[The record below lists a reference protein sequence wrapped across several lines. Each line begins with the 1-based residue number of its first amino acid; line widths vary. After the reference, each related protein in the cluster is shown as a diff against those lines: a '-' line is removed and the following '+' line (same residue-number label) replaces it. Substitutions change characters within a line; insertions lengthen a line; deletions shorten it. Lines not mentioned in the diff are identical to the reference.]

1 MCGTVVFL
9 PLRLMLSPS
18 KDKGGGK
25 ICVIFAHFMVFA
37 HCAEAKGCRVSKA
50 FVRFIE

>member
-1 MCGTVVFL
+1 MCGAVVFL

-18 KDKGGGK
+18 KDKGAK
-25 ICVIFAHFMVFA
+25 ICVIFAYFIVFA